1 MWAPGRRQ
9 LLLSRPFVSP
19 PGNLE
24 TLEASTDAELVRR
37 ASLRGEGARAVEAE
51 LCRRF
56 APRVRL
62 YGLRHL
68 RDGDRARDLVQAVLL
83 VLVEAVRAVRIAEP
97 EHVDRFVLGT
107 CRNVVA
113 RMREGDGRA
122 ISVDPVDLEL
132 TGAMPTFERL
142 DTPALL
148 RCLVKLNLRSRMVMQ
163 MCFHDEATAAEI
175 GARLGMTAVGVRV
188 LRHRAIAQLRQCLD
202 KGQEADA

>member
-1 MWAPGRRQ
+1 M
-9 LLLSRPFVSP
+9 SP

-24 TLEASTDAELVRR
+24 TLEEWTDTELVRR
-37 ASLRGEGARAVEAE
+37 AGLRGEGARAVETE
-51 LCRRF
+51 LSGDSRRGCGSM
-56 APRVRL
+56 ASATCATTTA
-62 YGLRHL
+62 
-68 RDGDRARDLVQAVLL
+68 RANIVQAVLL
-83 VLVEAVRAVRIAEP
+83 VLVEAVRAARIAEP

-122 ISVDPVDLEL
+122 IAVDPVDLEII
-132 TGAMPTFERL
+132 GAMPTFERL

-163 MCFHDEATAAEI
+163 MCFHDEVSAAEI